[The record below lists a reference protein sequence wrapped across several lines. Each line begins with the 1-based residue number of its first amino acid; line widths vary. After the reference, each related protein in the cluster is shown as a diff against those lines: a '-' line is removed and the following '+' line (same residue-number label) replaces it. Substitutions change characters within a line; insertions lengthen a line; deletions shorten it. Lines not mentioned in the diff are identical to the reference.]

1 MAKAACG
8 ELAESI
14 ALEGCM
20 PSVLCALPRR
30 DRKPVRMRMGV
41 ELDEFSY
48 ELVCGLPIPG
58 ATMFFLDP
66 AVKEEFVWLGSQRKP
81 TTTLL
86 SRKNTMVTV
95 RDGEGRSVEYP
106 MELEHNESV
115 LSQVKEPHRY
125 PELSVLREE
134 ILGWRFYHQFRTDC
148 ESSMRVPRI
157 SVRTPVLSND
167 GSDLVAAL
175 QTIHEIGQ
183 GDRLADT
190 VNHAFPGAE
199 LEIGCDT
206 GQVGNLRWDSPQRGR
221 IH

>member
-1 MAKAACG
+1 MPIHKLHIAGYRSIRDMRLSLGRVNVVTGPNGVGKSNLYRAIHLMAKAACG

-14 ALEGCM
+14 ALEGGM

-48 ELVCGLPIPG
+48 ELVCGFPIPG

-125 PELSVLREE
+125 PELSVLR
-134 ILGWRFYHQFRTDC
+134 GVGSSRCW
-148 ESSMRVPRI
+148 ESR
-157 SVRTPVLSND
+157 
-167 GSDLVAAL
+167 
-175 QTIHEIGQ
+175 
-183 GDRLADT
+183 
-190 VNHAFPGAE
+190 
-199 LEIGCDT
+199 
-206 GQVGNLRWDSPQRGR
+206 
-221 IH
+221 